1 MTQQISRRTPE
12 DTNTTPFYRVGID
25 LVQLLPQGE
34 ACYNGDKYAF
44 HAICHSIKWHEV
56 TTIPNRQ
63 KSTLVNVIKA
73 LIAKIQ
79 RQFEYTVVV
88 FRIDSEPGYREL
100 LYDVCK
106 ELSIKIKARAAD
118 TPAQNPN
125 AERAGRVIVERG
137 RALRILSGLPK
148 ELANEL
154 IITTA
159 MLLNVTL
166 TESLD

>member
-1 MTQQISRRTPE
+1 VTGFELVGDNKAPKWKDCDVCIQSKMTQQISRRTPE

-106 ELSIKIKARAAD
+106 ELGIKIEARAAD

-125 AERAGRVIVERG
+125 AERAGRVIVE
-137 RALRILSGLPK
+137 
-148 ELANEL
+148 
-154 IITTA
+154 
-159 MLLNVTL
+159 
-166 TESLD
+166 